1 MMREQAFI
9 EWIREQRECD
19 PAVVPVGPGDD
30 CAVVTCG
37 SERLLVTVDEVLD
50 GVHFRLERDG
60 AEAAGRKAMARG
72 LSDIAAMAGEPLAAV
87 ASVSLPKGFSRSDA
101 EAMYRGRRAVSDRF
115 NCPMIGGDIA
125 TWTGPLAISVTVLGR
140 PGPRGPIL
148 RSGAKV
154 GDAVCVT
161 GSLGGAWKSDRHL
174 TFTPRVAEALAMAKK
189 FDLHAMIDISDGLAR
204 DLHHIC
210 EASNVG
216 AQIVAGDLPVHP
228 EVLAGSADRSAA
240 VQAALGDGED
250 YELLFALPP
259 DEAAAMIEDPPIEVP
274 ITRVGS
280 IVRGPHVT
288 LITGDGRQDILEP
301 EGWEHTT

>member
-1 MMREQAFI
+1 MRERAFI
-9 EWIREQRECD
+9 DWIRGQREWD

-37 SERLLVTVDEVLD
+37 SEQLLVTIDEALD

-60 AEAAGRKAMARG
+60 PEAAGRKAMARG

-87 ASVSLPKGFSRSDA
+87 ASVSLPKGFSRADA
-101 EAMYRGRRAVSDRF
+101 EAMYRGRRSVSDRF
-115 NCPMIGGDIA
+115 NCPVIGGDIA
-125 TWTGPLAISVTVLGR
+125 TWDGPLAISVMVLGR

-161 GSLGGAWKSDRHL
+161 GKLGGAWKSDRHL
-174 TFTPRVAEALAMAKK
+174 KFTPRLAEALAMAKT

-216 AQIVAGDLPVHP
+216 AEIMAADLPIHP
-228 EVLAGSADRSAA
+228 EVLEGSADRSVA
-240 VQAALGDGED
+240 VRAALGDGED
-250 YELLFALPP
+250 YELLFALPA
-259 DEAAAMIEDPPIEVP
+259 DEAAALIDHPPIEVP
-274 ITRVGS
+274 VTRIGS
-280 IVRGPHVT
+280 IVDGRDVT
-288 LITGDGRQDILEP
+288 LVSDDGRREALEG

>member
-1 MMREQAFI
+1 MRERAFI
-9 EWIREQRECD
+9 DWILGQREWD

-30 CAVVTCG
+30 CAVVKCG
-37 SERLLVTVDEVLD
+37 SEQLLVTIDEALD

-60 AEAAGRKAMARG
+60 PEAAGRKAMARG

-87 ASVSLPKGFSRSDA
+87 AGVSLPKGFSLADA
-101 EAMYRGRRAVSDRF
+101 EAMYRGRRSVSDRF
-115 NCPMIGGDIA
+115 NCPMIGGDIG
-125 TWTGPLAISVTVLGR
+125 TWDGPLAISVTVLGR

-174 TFTPRVAEALAMAKK
+174 KFTPRLAEALAVAKA

-204 DLHHIC
+204 DLHHVC

-216 AQIVAGDLPVHP
+216 ADIMAADLPVHP

-240 VQAALGDGED
+240 VRAALGDGED
-250 YELLFALPP
+250 YELLFALPA
-259 DEAAAMIEDPPIEVP
+259 DEAAALMDNPPIEVAV
-274 ITRVGS
+274 TRIGS
-280 IVRGPHVT
+280 IVQGRDVT
-288 LITGDGRQDILEP
+288 LVSGDGRREALEP
-301 EGWEHTT
+301 EGWEHAT

>member
-9 EWIREQRECD
+9 EWIRGQQEWD
-19 PAVVPVGPGDD
+19 PGLVPVGPGDD
-30 CAVVTCG
+30 CAVLTCE
-37 SERLLVTVDEVLD
+37 SQQLLVTVDGVLD

-125 TWTGPLAISVTVLGR
+125 TWAGPLAISVTVVGR

-174 TFTPRVAEALAMAKK
+174 TFTPRVAEALAMAKT

-210 EASNVG
+210 EASDVG
-216 AQIVAGDLPVHP
+216 ARIVAGDLPVHP

-240 VQAALGDGED
+240 VQAALSDGED

-259 DEAAAMIEDPPIEVP
+259 DEAAALIKDPPIEVP

-280 IVRGPHVT
+280 IVGGPQVT
-288 LITGDGRQDILEP
+288 LIRGDGREDILEP